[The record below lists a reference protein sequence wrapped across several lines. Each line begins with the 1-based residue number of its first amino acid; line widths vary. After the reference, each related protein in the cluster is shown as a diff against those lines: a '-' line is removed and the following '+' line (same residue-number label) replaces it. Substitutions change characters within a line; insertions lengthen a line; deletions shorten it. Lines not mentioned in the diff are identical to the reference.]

1 MFSVIALKNI
11 HLDSFIEIA
20 SFLFSMAVLCFYPV
34 FFYWL
39 HVANAK
45 PTDDH
50 ITVDKQRELFAIF
63 KLENKIMVLFNPLR
77 KLVMVTVVVVLQ
89 NYPVWQI
96 ISLLILSFIKLLILT
111 VYQPLK
117 KRGQNIM

>member
-1 MFSVIALKNI
+1 MT
-11 HLDSFIEIA
+11 
-20 SFLFSMAVLCFYPV
+20 VLCFYPV

-63 KLENKIMVLFNPLR
+63 KIDNKIMVLFNPLR
-77 KLVMVTVVVVLQ
+77 KLVMVSVVVLLQ

-117 KRGQNIM
+117 KRG